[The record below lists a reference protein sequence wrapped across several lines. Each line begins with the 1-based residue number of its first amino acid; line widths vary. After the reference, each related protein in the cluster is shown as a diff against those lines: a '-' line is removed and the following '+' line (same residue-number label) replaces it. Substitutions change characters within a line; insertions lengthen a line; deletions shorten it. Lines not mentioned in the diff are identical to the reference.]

1 MSVDCR
7 EGVSKRSRRA
17 NKNQES
23 HLETRLFAGAHQST
37 RRRLGAHAESRGA
50 RFACAPVRARPRV
63 RPLPTMVLSPP
74 LAAAVGTRASGR
86 SRAPRAMA
94 GRLGS
99 GSSSRSRGPLRPAPR
114 SSRRG
119 GAGGAR
125 SSRRDSAIRAG
136 AFSDDASS
144 LPALI
149 ERAMDFGEVTK
160 WEGRGGSGW
169 ASFFVAETKS
179 GKRLFVKASRRG
191 PEMFAG
197 EAAGLRALRHAK
209 TLVIPEVH
217 FAGATEE
224 GCRDGDSAIVMDF
237 LEFGARGD
245 QAAFGAAL
253 ASAHLAECLDPEA
266 RAGQFGFPV
275 DNTCGDTPQPNAW
288 CDDWVTFFCE
298 RRIAHQLSLARDG
311 ALSELGAA
319 VIEKTPTWFEPFD
332 EKNPIRPSILHGDLW
347 SGNIGT
353 VAGEPSVF
361 DPATYYGH
369 NEAEFG
375 MSWCAGFSD
384 AFYDA
389 YFATFPKTEKYF
401 EERRLLYRLYHYL
414 NHYNLFG
421 GGYKSQC
428 VSIMKQLLA

>member
-1 MSVDCR
+1 M
-7 EGVSKRSRRA
+7 
-17 NKNQES
+17 
-23 HLETRLFAGAHQST
+23 
-37 RRRLGAHAESRGA
+37 
-50 RFACAPVRARPRV
+50 
-63 RPLPTMVLSPP
+63 
-74 LAAAVGTRASGR
+74 
-86 SRAPRAMA
+86 
-94 GRLGS
+94 S
-99 GSSSRSRGPLRPAPR
+99 GSSTRSRGPLRPAP
-114 SSRRG
+114 
-119 GAGGAR
+119 R

-144 LPALI
+144 LPSLI
-149 ERAMDFGEVTK
+149 ERTMDFGSVTK

-179 GKRLFVKASRRG
+179 GKKLFVKASRRG

-197 EAAGLRALRHAK
+197 EAAGLRALRHAN

-217 FAGATEE
+217 FAGATQE
-224 GCRDGDSAIVMDF
+224 GCRDGDSTIVMDF
-237 LEFGARGD
+237 LEFGPRGD

-253 ASAHLAECLDPEA
+253 AKTHLAECLHTEA
-266 RAGQFGFPV
+266 RSGKFGFPV
-275 DNTCGDTPQPNAW
+275 DNTCGDTPQLNEW

-298 RRIAHQLSLARDG
+298 RRIKHQLSLAKDG
-311 ALSELGAA
+311 ALSDLGKR

-332 EKNPIRPSILHGDLW
+332 ESNPIRPSVLHGDLW

-353 VAGEPSVF
+353 VSGEPSVF

-389 YFATFPKTEKYF
+389 YFAAFPKTEKYF

-421 GGYKSQC
+421 GGYKAQC
-428 VSIMKQLLA
+428 VSIMKTLLK